1 MYREAHPI
9 SKNFQGRS
17 TVAGKKPRIKGKFV
31 TNEEFKKYIKENESE
46 LNENSM
52 GEEIQS

>member
-31 TNEEFKKYIKENESE
+31 TNEEFEKHRKYSNLE
-46 LNENSM
+46 
-52 GEEIQS
+52 

>member
-31 TNEEFKKYIKENESE
+31 TNEEFKKYVKNESE

-52 GEEIQS
+52 GEEI